1 MSGFDL
7 DAARAARAEKV
18 EDKFFT
24 FKGERFELPGE
35 MPYDAVVAAQGET
48 PELDAIMRALLGDD
62 HARFVALRPSA
73 GDVNDLVGWLMPEY
87 GLGTPAQNGA
97 SGEPDPKPQ
106 PS

>member
-7 DAARAARAEKV
+7 DAARTARAEKL
-18 EDKFFT
+18 EAHHFT
-24 FKGERFELPGE
+24 FKGERFDLPAE
-35 MPYDAVVAAQGET
+35 IPYEAVVAAQSGE
-48 PELDAIMRALLGDD
+48 LGGIMTALLGDEA
-62 HARFVALRPSA
+62 HARFVALKPSA

-97 SGEPDPKPQ
+97 VELDPKPQ